1 MSIFFDKNQT
11 LKVSRFSLSGWW
23 LGNTLE
29 HVASGTSLGRGFTT
43 NVYTPSSA
51 GMTARYDK
59 NDDTW
64 SDEIND
70 MSSKPYWNKNGK
82 RFEIGVPDGD
92 YPNWAIKE
100 VPPSYDNQT
109 QTVLYIIDGG
119 WRVYDIEIGKS
130 YYDELGNEQTVTDYN
145 FELPIG
151 YTFDTPLPAKKGSA
165 VRLIDGIWQ
174 YVVDHI
180 GKEYW
185 DADGTKHT
193 ISELGV
199 EVPKEALLEAPVIPP
214 STEELAAQAR
224 AKRDALV
231 DQVTREIN
239 RLEDAGKDAKAWR
252 DYRVVLRNVP
262 EQAGFPQEID
272 WGKQPA
278 AFTGK

>member
-1 MSIFFDKNQT
+1 MQ
-11 LKVSRFSLSGWW
+11 L
-23 LGNTLE
+23 
-29 HVASGTSLGRGFTT
+29 
-43 NVYTPSSA
+43 
-51 GMTARYDK
+51 
-59 NDDTW
+59 
-64 SDEIND
+64 
-70 MSSKPYWNKNGK
+70 
-82 RFEIGVPDGD
+82 
-92 YPNWAIKE
+92 
-100 VPPSYDNQT
+100 
-109 QTVLYIIDGG
+109 
-119 WRVYDIEIGKS
+119 
-130 YYDELGNEQTVTDYN
+130 
-145 FELPIG
+145 
-151 YTFDTPLPAKKGSA
+151 YTFKQGETYPVFVGQLEAVIDSVTGKELIPAYGTQSPVLDEKAGFQRYFK
-165 VRLIDGIWQ
+165 DGKWQ